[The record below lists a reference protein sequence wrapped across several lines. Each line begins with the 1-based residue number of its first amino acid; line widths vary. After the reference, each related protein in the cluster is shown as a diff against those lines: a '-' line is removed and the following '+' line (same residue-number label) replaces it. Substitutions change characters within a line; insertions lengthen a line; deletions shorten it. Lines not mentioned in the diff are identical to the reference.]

1 MAAFTDL
8 INPTLKMFF
17 PLFKWA
23 CILNKNLP
31 ADDKLLVMWELQLI
45 ITKLTF
51 VGLNGYFAEKIVKSK
66 LKP

>member
-1 MAAFTDL
+1 MATFINL
-8 INPTLKMFF
+8 VNPTLKMFF
-17 PLFKWA
+17 SLFKWA

-31 ADDKLLVMWELQLI
+31 AEDKLLVMWELQLI

-51 VGLNGYFAEKIVKSK
+51 VGLNGYFAGKIVKSK